1 MANPDDFM
9 RNLHAQTSGGDEAR
23 RRQDRA
29 IMRILGSWI
38 YKRTDEYLKFTDD
51 GASDAEYLGAKAKKA
66 CVDKDIAREM
76 TRKILEKWY
85 DKESID
91 DGLMQEFENAYD
103 AADEEEWW
111 RQKKFGFIK

>member
-1 MANPDDFM
+1 MANVDDFM
-9 RNLHAQTSGGDEAR
+9 RNLHAQTSGGEEAR
-23 RRQDRA
+23 RRQDKA

-38 YKRTDEYLKFTDD
+38 YKRTPEYLNFTDD
-51 GASDAEYLGAKAKKA
+51 GASDAEYLGDHAKKA
-66 CVDKDIAREM
+66 CVDKETAREM

-91 DGLMQEFENAYD
+91 EGLMQEFEKAYD